1 MGQPCTA
8 TSPLLLPINPRKTY
22 ILYSWRVVRS
32 GYTRAKDDNQDP
44 SLCLLH
50 VLAVGVTGYY

>member
-1 MGQPCTA
+1 
-8 TSPLLLPINPRKTY
+8 
-22 ILYSWRVVRS
+22 VVRS

-50 VLAVGVTGYY
+50 VLRSGHDQVLLTSIKNIIHLDGIGTKM